1 MASDLGR
8 TGPVERDIEQAIT
21 ALKKGAYLLKYGRRG
36 KPKFCP
42 FRLSNDESV
51 LIWISGKEE
60 KRLKLIHVS
69 RIISGQRTP
78 IFQRYPRPEK
88 EYQSFSLI
96 YNDRTLDLI
105 CKDKDEAEVWFS
117 GLKALISRNRKWR
130 TESRSDG
137 IPSEANSPRTYTRR
151 SSPLSSPF
159 GSNDSFQKDVDHHR
173 LHSPYES
180 PPKNGLDKAFSDV
193 VLYAD
198 PPKGFFPSDPASGSV
213 HSLSSGGSDSVHGH
227 MRAMAMDAFRV
238 SLSSAVSSSS
248 QGSGHDD
255 GGALGDV
262 FIWGEGTGDG
272 VLGGGTHRA
281 GNSFGAKMDS
291 LLPKA
296 LESAVVLDVQNI
308 ACGGQHAALVT
319 KQGEIFSW
327 GEESGGRLGHGV
339 DSDVLHPKLI
349 DALSNT
355 NIELVACGEYHTCA
369 VTLSGDLYTWGDGTY
384 NFGLLGHGNEVS
396 HWVPKRVNGPLEGIH
411 VSSIS
416 CGPWH
421 TALVTS
427 AGQLFTFG
435 DGTFGVLG
443 HGDRKSISLPKEVE
457 SLKGLRTVRAACG
470 VWHTAAVIEVMVGN
484 SSSNCSS
491 GKLFTWGDGDKGR
504 LGHGDKEAKLVPTC
518 VAALVEPNFCQVV
531 CGHSLTVARTTSG
544 HVYTMGSPVYGQ
556 LGNPQADGKLPTRV
570 EGKLSKS
577 FVEEIA
583 CGAYH
588 VAVLTS
594 KTEVYTWGK
603 GANGRLGHGDTDDRN
618 SPSLVEAL
626 KDKQVKSIACGSNF
640 TAAICLHKWVS
651 GVDQSMCSGCHLPFN
666 FKRKRHNC
674 YNCGLVYC
682 HSCSSKKSLKAS
694 MAPNPNKAY
703 RVCDNCYNKLRKAIE
718 TDSSSQSSVSR
729 RGSVNQGPSEFID
742 KDEKLD
748 SRSRAQLARFSSME
762 SMKQAE
768 SRSKRNKKLEFNSSR
783 VSPVPNGGSQW
794 GALNIS
800 KSFNPMFGSSKK
812 FFSASVPGSRIVS
825 RATSPIS
832 RRPSPPRSTT
842 PTPTLGGLTS
852 PKIVVGDARRTN
864 ESLNQEVVKLRS
876 QSMFLAA
883 TCHLISKGNIA
894 YNCRLVYC
902 HSSKGMTG
910 IDLVVSVVTR
920 LSTVEGLTRKA
931 QLQEVELER
940 KTKELKEAIAIA
952 GEETAKCKAAK
963 EVIKSL
969 TAQLK
974 DMAERLPV
982 GAGRSIKSPL
992 FTSFESS
999 PTSNSVSTIDRL
1011 NGQITC
1017 QEPDTNGLHNHLLLN
1032 GSSIASNR
1040 SSGHNKQGHLEAT
1053 TQNGSR
1059 TKEGELRHEAEWVEQ
1074 DEPGVYITLT
1084 SLPGGIK
1091 DLKRV
1096 RFSRKR
1102 FSEKQAEQWWTENR
1116 ARVYEQYNVRM
1127 IDKSS
1132 VGVGSE
1138 DLTR

>member
-1 MASDLGR
+1 MEGFGRMASDLSR

-21 ALKKGAYLLKYGRRG
+21 ALKKGACLLKYGRRG
-36 KPKFCP
+36 TPKFCP

-51 LIWISGKEE
+51 LIWFSGKEE
-60 KRLKLIHVS
+60 KHLKLSHVS

-96 YNDRTLDLI
+96 YNDRSLDLI

-117 GLKALISRNRKWR
+117 GLKALISRSHHRKWR

-151 SSPLSSPF
+151 SSPLNSPF
-159 GSNDSFQKDVDHHR
+159 GSNESLQKDCGDHLR

-180 PPKNGLDKAFSDV
+180 PPKNGLDKALDV
-193 VLYAD
+193 VLYAV
-198 PPKGFFPSDPASGSV
+198 PQKGFFPPDSASASV
-213 HSLSSGGSDSVHGH
+213 HSVSSGGSDSMHGH
-227 MRAMAMDAFRV
+227 MKTMGMDAFRV
-238 SLSSAVSSSS
+238 SLSSAVSTSS

-255 GGALGDV
+255 GDALGDV

-272 VLGGGTHRA
+272 VLGGGNHRV
-281 GNSFGAKMDS
+281 GSCLGAKMDS
-291 LLPKA
+291 LFPKA

-308 ACGGQHAALVT
+308 ACGGRHAALVT
-319 KQGEIFSW
+319 KQGEVFSW

-349 DALSNT
+349 EALSNT
-355 NIELVACGEYHTCA
+355 NIELVACGEYHSCA
-369 VTLSGDLYTWGDGTY
+369 VTLSGDLYTWGNGTY
-384 NFGLLGHGNEVS
+384 NYGLLGHGNQVS

-411 VSSIS
+411 VSYIS

-421 TALVTS
+421 TAVVTS

-435 DGTFGVLG
+435 DGTFGALG
-443 HGDRKSISLPKEVE
+443 HGDRKSVSLPREVE

-470 VWHTAAVIEVMVGN
+470 VWHTAAVVEVMVGN
-484 SSSNCSS
+484 SSSSNCSS
-491 GKLFTWGDGDKGR
+491 VDLFTWGDGDKGR
-504 LGHGDKEAKLVPTC
+504 LGHVDKEAKLVPTC
-518 VAALVEPNFCQVV
+518 VALAEHNVCQVA
-531 CGHSLTVARTTSG
+531 CGHSLTVALTTSG
-544 HVYTMGSPVYGQ
+544 RVYTMGSPVYGQ
-556 LGNPQADGKLPTRV
+556 LGNPQADGKLPILV
-570 EGKLSKS
+570 EGKLSES

-594 KTEVYTWGK
+594 RTEVYTWGK

-618 SPSLVEAL
+618 TPTLVEAL
-626 KDKQVKSIACGSNF
+626 KDKDVKSIACGTTF

-651 GVDQSMCSGCHLPFN
+651 GVDQSMCSGCRMPFN

-674 YNCGLVYC
+674 YNCGLVFC

-694 MAPNPNKAY
+694 MAPNPNKPY
-703 RVCDNCYNKLRKAIE
+703 RVCDNCLNKLRKTVE
-718 TDSSSQSSVSR
+718 TDASSHSSVSR
-729 RGSVNQGPSEFID
+729 RGSVNQGPLELID
-742 KDEKLD
+742 KDDKLD
-748 SRSRAQLARFSSME
+748 SRSRNQLARFSSME
-762 SMKQAE
+762 SFKQVE
-768 SRSKRNKKLEFNSSR
+768 SRSSKKNKKLEFNSSR

-800 KSFNPMFGSSKK
+800 KSFNPVFGSSKK

-842 PTPTLGGLTS
+842 PTPTLGGLAS
-852 PKIVVGDARRTN
+852 PKIVVDDAKRTN
-864 ESLNQEVVKLRS
+864 DSLSQEVIKLRS
-876 QSMFLAA
+876 Q
-883 TCHLISKGNIA
+883 
-894 YNCRLVYC
+894 
-902 HSSKGMTG
+902 
-910 IDLVVSVVTR
+910 
-920 LSTVEGLTRKA
+920 VENLTRKA

-940 KTKELKEAIAIA
+940 TAKQLKDAIAIA

-982 GAGRSIKSPL
+982 GAARTVKSPTL
-992 FTSFESS
+992 ASSFGSI
-999 PTSNSVSTIDRL
+999 PCSNDVSYASTDRL
-1011 NGQITC
+1011 NIQATSPEADLTGSNYQ
-1017 QEPDTNGLHNHLLLN
+1017 LHSN
-1032 GSSIASNR
+1032 GSSTVSSRSAGHTKQSQPDSTNR
-1040 SSGHNKQGHLEAT
+1040 
-1053 TQNGSR
+1053 NGSR
-1059 TKEGELRHEAEWVEQ
+1059 TKDSESRNETEWVEQ

-1084 SLPGGIK
+1084 SLPGGII

-1102 FSEKQAEQWWTENR
+1102 FSEKQAEQWWAENR
-1116 ARVYEQYNVRM
+1116 GRVYEQYNVCM

-1138 DLTR
+1138 DLAH

>member
-1 MASDLGR
+1 MSRTNGMASDLSRSGA
-8 TGPVERDIEQAIT
+8 VERDTEQAIT

-51 LIWISGKEE
+51 LIWFSGKEE
-60 KRLKLIHVS
+60 KHLRLSHVS

-96 YNDRTLDLI
+96 YNDRSLDLI
-105 CKDKDEAEVWFS
+105 CKDKDEAEVWFT
-117 GLKALISRNRKWR
+117 GLKALISRSHHRKWR

-137 IPSEANSPRTYTRR
+137 IPSEANSPRTYTQR
-151 SSPLSSPF
+151 SSPLNSPF
-159 GSNDSFQKDVDHHR
+159 GSNGSLQKDSGDHLC
-173 LHSPYES
+173 LHSPYDS

-193 VLYAD
+193 ILYSA
-198 PPKGFFPSDPASGSV
+198 PPKSFFPSDSATVSL
-213 HSLSSGGSDSVHGH
+213 HSLSSGGSDSVHGN
-227 MRAMAMDAFRV
+227 MKAMVMDAFRV

-255 GGALGDV
+255 GDALGDV
-262 FIWGEGTGDG
+262 FLWGEGTGDS
-272 VLGGGTHRA
+272 VLGGGTNRIESWL
-281 GNSFGAKMDS
+281 GVRMDS

-308 ACGGQHAALVT
+308 ACGARHAALVT

-339 DSDVLHPKLI
+339 DSDIMHPKLI
-349 DALSNT
+349 EALCNTNT
-355 NIELVACGEYHTCA
+355 NIEFVACGEYHTCA
-369 VTLSGDLYTWGDGTY
+369 VTLSGDLYTWGDGTRNY
-384 NFGLLGHGNEVS
+384 GLLGHGNEVS

-411 VSSIS
+411 VASIS

-421 TALVTS
+421 TAVVTS

-435 DGTFGVLG
+435 DGVFGALG
-443 HGDRKSISLPKEVE
+443 HGDRKSVSIPREVD
-457 SLKGLRTVRAACG
+457 SLKGLRVVQAACG
-470 VWHTAAVIEVMVGN
+470 VWHTAAIVEVMVGN
-484 SSSNCSS
+484 SSSSNCSS

-518 VAALVEPNFCQVV
+518 VAALVEPNFCQVA
-531 CGHSLTVARTTSG
+531 CGHSLTVALTTSG
-544 HVYTMGSPVYGQ
+544 HVYTLGSPVYGQ
-556 LGNPQADGKLPTRV
+556 LGNPQADGKHPARV
-570 EGKLSKS
+570 EGKLSRI

-583 CGAYH
+583 CGANH

-618 SPSLVEAL
+618 SPTLVEAL
-626 KDKQVKSIACGSNF
+626 KDKQVKSVACGTNF
-640 TAAICLHKWVS
+640 TAVICLHKWVS
-651 GVDQSMCSGCHLPFN
+651 GVDQSMCSGCRLPFN

-674 YNCGLVYC
+674 YNCGLVFC

-694 MAPNPNKAY
+694 MAPNPNKPY
-703 RVCDNCYNKLRKAIE
+703 RVCDTCFNKLKKANE
-718 TDSSSQSSVSR
+718 TESSSQSYTSR
-729 RGSVNQGPSEFID
+729 RSGINQGSNEFID

-748 SRSRAQLARFSSME
+748 SRSHSQLARLSSME
-762 SMKQAE
+762 SLKQVE
-768 SRSKRNKKLEFNSSR
+768 SRSKRNKKFEFNSSR

-800 KSFNPMFGSSKK
+800 KSFNPVFGSSKK

-852 PKIVVGDARRTN
+852 PKIVVDDAKRTN
-864 ESLNQEVVKLRS
+864 DSLSQEVIKLRA
-876 QSMFLAA
+876 QVE
-883 TCHLISKGNIA
+883 N
-894 YNCRLVYC
+894 
-902 HSSKGMTG
+902 
-910 IDLVVSVVTR
+910 
-920 LSTVEGLTRKA
+920 LSRKA

-940 KTKELKEAIAIA
+940 TTKQLKEAIAIA
-952 GEETAKCKAAK
+952 GEETSKCKAAK

-982 GAGRSIKSPL
+982 GASCNFKSPS
-992 FTSFESS
+992 FTSFGSS
-999 PTSNSVSTIDRL
+999 PAAHDVSNLSIDRL
-1011 NGQITC
+1011 NGQIF
-1017 QEPDTNGLHNHLLLN
+1017 QEPESNTSNSQLLPN
-1032 GSSIASNR
+1032 GSSTATTR
-1040 SSGHNKQGHLEAT
+1040 SSGYNKQGVSEAT
-1053 TQNGSR
+1053 VQNGSR
-1059 TKEGELRHEAEWVEQ
+1059 TKDDESRHDAEWVEQ

-1084 SLPGGIK
+1084 SLPGGGK

-1102 FSEKQAEQWWTENR
+1102 FSEKQAEKWWTENR
-1116 ARVYEQYNVRM
+1116 ARVYERYNVRTV
-1127 IDKSS
+1127 DKSS

-1138 DLTR
+1138 DLAH

>member
-1 MASDLGR
+1 MSRTDRMAADLSR
-8 TGPVERDIEQAIT
+8 PGPADRDIEQAII

-51 LIWISGKEE
+51 LIWFSGKEE
-60 KRLKLIHVS
+60 KHLRLSHIS

-78 IFQRYPRPEK
+78 IFQRHPRPEK

-96 YNDRTLDLI
+96 YNDRSLDLI

-117 GLKALISRNRKWR
+117 GLKALISRSHNRKGR
-130 TESRSDG
+130 AESRSDG
-137 IPSEANSPRTYTRR
+137 IPSELNSPRTYTRR
-151 SSPLSSPF
+151 GSPLNSPF
-159 GSNDSFQKDVDHHR
+159 DGDNLR
-173 LHSPYES
+173 LHSPYGS
-180 PPKNGLDKAFSDV
+180 PPKNGLDKSFSDV
-193 VLYAD
+193 IFYAVQ
-198 PPKGFFPSDPASGSV
+198 PKGVFPSDSASGSV
-213 HSLSSGGSDSVHGH
+213 HSLSSGGSDSMHGH
-227 MRAMAMDAFRV
+227 TKGMGVDAFRV

-255 GGALGDV
+255 GDALGDV
-262 FIWGEGTGDG
+262 FIWGEGTGEG
-272 VLGGGTHRA
+272 VLGGGGHKVENCV
-281 GNSFGAKMDS
+281 GVKMDS
-291 LLPKA
+291 LLPKP
-296 LESAVVLDVQNI
+296 LESTVVLDVQNI
-308 ACGGQHAALVT
+308 ACGSHHAALVT

-339 DSDVLHPKLI
+339 DTDVTHPKLL

-384 NFGLLGHGNEVS
+384 NFGLLGHGNDVS

-421 TALVTS
+421 TAIVTS
-427 AGQLFTFG
+427 SGQLFTFG

-443 HGDRKSISLPKEVE
+443 HGDRKSVSLPREIE

-470 VWHTAAVIEVMVGN
+470 VWHTAAVVEVMVGN
-484 SSSNCSS
+484 SSSSNCSS

-504 LGHGDKEAKLVPTC
+504 LGHGDKDAKLVPTC
-518 VAALVEPNFCQVV
+518 VAALVDPNFCQVA
-531 CGHSLTVARTTSG
+531 CGHSLTVALTTAG

-556 LGNPQADGKLPTRV
+556 LGNPKADGKLPTRV
-570 EGKLSKS
+570 EGKLSKN

-588 VAVLTS
+588 IAVLTS

-603 GANGRLGHGDTDDRN
+603 GAGGRLGHGDMDDRN
-618 SPSLVEAL
+618 SPTLVEAL
-626 KDKQVKSIACGSNF
+626 RDKQVKSIACGANF

-651 GVDQSMCSGCHLPFN
+651 GVDQSMCSGCRLPFN

-674 YNCGLVYC
+674 YNCGLVFC
-682 HSCSSKKSLKAS
+682 HSCSSKKSFKAS
-694 MAPNPNKAY
+694 MAPNPHKPY
-703 RVCDNCYNKLRKAIE
+703 RVCDNCFHKLRKAMDTE
-718 TDSSSQSSVSR
+718 ASSHSSISR
-729 RGSVNQGPSEFID
+729 RGSINHGTNEFTD

-748 SRSRAQLARFSSME
+748 SRSRAQLGRFSSME
-762 SMKQAE
+762 SLKQAD
-768 SRSKRNKKLEFNSSR
+768 SQTKRNKKLEFNSSR
-783 VSPVPNGGSQW
+783 VSPIQNGSSQR
-794 GALNIS
+794 GGLNIS

-852 PKIVVGDARRTN
+852 PKIVVDDVKKAN
-864 ESLNQEVVKLRS
+864 ESLSQEVIKLRA
-876 QSMFLAA
+876 Q
-883 TCHLISKGNIA
+883 
-894 YNCRLVYC
+894 
-902 HSSKGMTG
+902 
-910 IDLVVSVVTR
+910 
-920 LSTVEGLTRKA
+920 VENLTRKA
-931 QLQEVELER
+931 QLQETELER
-940 KTKELKEAIAIA
+940 TTKQLKEAIAIA

-982 GAGRSIKSPL
+982 GASRNLKS
-992 FTSFESS
+992 TSFTAFGYSPPNDTPTTLPSMDSS
-999 PTSNSVSTIDRL
+999 
-1011 NGQITC
+1011 NG
-1017 QEPDTNGLHNHLLLN
+1017 QEPDPPNGLNNQIIPN
-1032 GSSIASNR
+1032 GSTTSSH
-1040 SSGHNKQGHLEAT
+1040 SSGYAANKQGHLDPT
-1053 TQNGSR
+1053 LRNGAR
-1059 TKEGELRHEAEWVEQ
+1059 TKDVELHNGGEWVEQ
-1074 DEPGVYITLT
+1074 DEAGVYITLT
-1084 SLPGGIK
+1084 SLPGGGK

-1102 FSEKQAEQWWTENR
+1102 FTEKQAEQWWAENR
-1116 ARVYEQYNVRM
+1116 ARVYEQYNVKM
-1127 IDKSS
+1127 VDKSS
-1132 VGVGSE
+1132 VSVGGE
-1138 DLTR
+1138 DLPQ

>member
-1 MASDLGR
+1 MLRSDRMASDLSR
-8 TGPVERDIEQAIT
+8 TGPVERDMEQAIT

-51 LIWISGKEE
+51 LIWFSGKEE
-60 KRLKLIHVS
+60 KHLRLSHVS

-96 YNDRTLDLI
+96 YNDRSLDLI

-117 GLKALISRNRKWR
+117 GLKALISRSHHRKSR

-137 IPSEANSPRTYTRR
+137 ILSEVNSPRTYTRR
-151 SSPLSSPF
+151 SSPLNSPF
-159 GSNDSFQKDVDHHR
+159 GSNDSLQKDADHLR
-173 LHSPYES
+173 IHSPYES
-180 PPKNGLDKAFSDV
+180 PPKNGLDKTFSDV
-193 VLYAD
+193 VLYAV
-198 PPKGFFPSDPASGSV
+198 PPKGFFPSDSASGSV

-227 MRAMAMDAFRV
+227 MKAVAMDAFRV

-255 GGALGDV
+255 GEAMGDV

-272 VLGGGTHRA
+272 VLGGGTHRV
-281 GNSFGAKMDS
+281 GSFFGVKMDS

-339 DSDVLHPKLI
+339 DSDVLHPQLI
-349 DALSNT
+349 EALSNT
-355 NIELVACGEYHTCA
+355 NIEFVACGEYHTCA

-421 TALVTS
+421 TAVVSS

-443 HGDRKSISLPKEVE
+443 HGDRKSISLPREVE
-457 SLKGLRTVRAACG
+457 SLKGLRTVQAACG
-470 VWHTAAVIEVMVGN
+470 VWHTAAVVEVMVGN
-484 SSSNCSS
+484 SSSSNCSS

-518 VAALVEPNFCQVV
+518 VSALVEPNFCQVA
-531 CGHSLTVARTTSG
+531 CGHSLTIARTTSG

-556 LGNPQADGKLPTRV
+556 LGNPQSDGKLPARV
-570 EGKLSKS
+570 EGKLSRS
-577 FVEEIA
+577 SVEEIA

-603 GANGRLGHGDTDDRN
+603 GANGRLGHGDTDDKN
-618 SPSLVEAL
+618 LPSLVEAL
-626 KDKQVKSIACGSNF
+626 KDKQVKSIACGTNF

-651 GVDQSMCSGCHLPFN
+651 GVDQSMCSGCRLPLN

-703 RVCDNCYNKLRKAIE
+703 RVCDNCYNKLRKAME
-718 TDSSSQSSVSR
+718 TDASSQSSVSR

-748 SRSRAQLARFSSME
+748 TRSRAQLARFSSME
-762 SMKQAE
+762 SLKQAE

-794 GALNIS
+794 GAFNIS
-800 KSFNPMFGSSKK
+800 KSFNPMFASSKK
-812 FFSASVPGSRIVS
+812 FFSASVPGSRIIS

-852 PKIVVGDARRTN
+852 PKIVVDDAKRTN
-864 ESLNQEVVKLRS
+864 ESLSQEVLKLRA
-876 QSMFLAA
+876 QVE
-883 TCHLISKGNIA
+883 N
-894 YNCRLVYC
+894 
-902 HSSKGMTG
+902 
-910 IDLVVSVVTR
+910 
-920 LSTVEGLTRKA
+920 LSHKT

-940 KTKELKEAIAIA
+940 ITERLKEARAIA

-982 GAGRSIKSPL
+982 GAARSIKSPL
-992 FTSFESS
+992 FASFGSS
-999 PTSNSVSTIDRL
+999 PTSNDVSTIDCL
-1011 NGQITC
+1011 NGQSTC
-1017 QEPDTNGLHNHLLLN
+1017 QEPDANGLHSQLLSN
-1032 GSSIASNR
+1032 VSSTISNR
-1040 SSGHNKQGHLEAT
+1040 GAGHNNQGHLEAT
-1053 TQNGSR
+1053 IKNGSR
-1059 TKEGELRHEAEWVEQ
+1059 NKEAEWRHEAEWVEQ

-1102 FSEKQAEQWWTENR
+1102 FSEKQAEQWWAENR
-1116 ARVYEQYNVRM
+1116 ARVYEKYNVRM

-1138 DLTR
+1138 DLAH

>member
-1 MASDLGR
+1 MSR
-8 TGPVERDIEQAIT
+8 TERMTTDPTRAGPVERDIEQAIT

-42 FRLSNDESV
+42 FRLANDESV
-51 LIWISGKEE
+51 LLWFSGKEE
-60 KRLKLIHVS
+60 KQLRLSHVS
-69 RIISGQRTP
+69 RIVPGQRTA

-96 YNDRTLDLI
+96 YNDRSLDLI
-105 CKDKDEAEVWFS
+105 CKDKDEAEVWFV
-117 GLKALISRNRKWR
+117 GLKALISRGHNRKWR
-130 TESRSDG
+130 TESRSEG
-137 IPSEANSPRTYTRR
+137 FSSEANSPRTYTRR

-159 GSNDSFQKDVDHHR
+159 GSGDSLQKDGGDPLR
-173 LHSPYES
+173 LHSPYGS

-193 VLYAD
+193 VLYAV
-198 PPKGFFPSDPASGSV
+198 PPKGFFPSDSASTSV
-213 HSLSSGGSDSVHGH
+213 HSLSSGGSDSMNGH
-227 MRAMAMDAFRV
+227 MKGNAMDAFRV

-255 GGALGDV
+255 GDALGDV
-262 FIWGEGTGDG
+262 FIWGECTGDG
-272 VLGGGTHRA
+272 VLGGGNHRI
-281 GNSFGAKMDS
+281 GSSGVKMDS

-308 ACGGQHAALVT
+308 ACGGRHAALVT

-339 DSDVLHPKLI
+339 DSDVSHPKLI
-349 DALSNT
+349 DALGNT
-355 NIELVACGEYHTCA
+355 NIELVACGEFHTCA

-421 TALVTS
+421 TAVVTS

-443 HGDRKSISLPKEVE
+443 HGDRRSVSIPREVE

-470 VWHTAAVIEVMVGN
+470 VWHTAAVVEVMVGN
-484 SSSNCSS
+484 SSSSNCSS

-504 LGHGDKEAKLVPTC
+504 LGHGDKESKLVPTC
-518 VAALVEPNFCQVV
+518 VAALVEPNFCQVA
-531 CGHSLTVARTTSG
+531 CGHSLTVALTTSG
-544 HVYTMGSPVYGQ
+544 HVYTMGSAVYGQ

-570 EGKLSKS
+570 EGKLLNN

-583 CGAYH
+583 SGAYH

-594 KTEVYTWGK
+594 RTEVYTWGK
-603 GANGRLGHGDTDDRN
+603 GANGRLGHGDTDDKN

-651 GVDQSMCSGCHLPFN
+651 GIDQSMCSGCRLPFN

-674 YNCGLVYC
+674 YNCGLVFC

-694 MAPNPNKAY
+694 MAPNPNKPY
-703 RVCDNCYNKLRKAIE
+703 RVCDNCFGKLRKSIE
-718 TDSSSQSSVSR
+718 TDSSSHLSVNR
-729 RGSVNQGPSEFID
+729 RGSMNHGITEQVE
-742 KDEKLD
+742 KDEKMD
-748 SRSRAQLARFSSME
+748 NRSHVQLARFSSME
-762 SMKQAE
+762 SFKQVD
-768 SRSKRNKKLEFNSSR
+768 SRSSKRNKKLEFNSSR
-783 VSPVPNGGSQW
+783 VSPISSGSSQW

-800 KSFNPMFGSSKK
+800 KSLNPVFGSSKK

-852 PKIVVGDARRTN
+852 PKIVVDDPKRTN
-864 ESLNQEVVKLRS
+864 DSLSQEILQLRAQVES
-876 QSMFLAA
+876 
-883 TCHLISKGNIA
+883 
-894 YNCRLVYC
+894 
-902 HSSKGMTG
+902 
-910 IDLVVSVVTR
+910 
-920 LSTVEGLTRKA
+920 LTRKA

-940 KTKELKEAIAIA
+940 TTKQLKEAIAIA

-974 DMAERLPV
+974 DMAERLPI
-982 GAGRSIKSPL
+982 GAMRNPKSPTL
-992 FTSFESS
+992 ASICSTPAASD
-999 PTSNSVSTIDRL
+999 VSAATIDRL
-1011 NGQITC
+1011 SSPVTSH
-1017 QEPDTNGLHNHLLLN
+1017 ELDSN
-1032 GSSIASNR
+1032 GSNNLVLSNGPTTSNR
-1040 SSGHNKQGHLEAT
+1040 NSNHNRLGPSEAT
-1053 TQNGSR
+1053 RNGSR
-1059 TKEGELRHEAEWVEQ
+1059 TTDGELNQEAEWVEQ

-1084 SLPGGIK
+1084 ALPGGVK

-1096 RFSRKR
+1096 RFSRRR
-1102 FSEKQAEQWWTENR
+1102 FSEKQAEQWWAENR

-1127 IDKSS
+1127 VDKSS
-1132 VGVGSE
+1132 IGVGSE
-1138 DLTR
+1138 A

>member
-1 MASDLGR
+1 MSRTDRMASDLSR
-8 TGPVERDIEQAIT
+8 TGPVERDIEQAVT

-51 LIWISGKEE
+51 LIWFSGKEE
-60 KRLKLIHVS
+60 KRLKLSHVS

-96 YNDRTLDLI
+96 YNDRSLDLI

-117 GLKALISRNRKWR
+117 GLKALISRSHHRKWR

-151 SSPLSSPF
+151 SSPLNSPF
-159 GSNDSFQKDVDHHR
+159 GSNDSSQKDGADHLR
-173 LHSPYES
+173 LHSPFES
-180 PPKNGLDKAFSDV
+180 PPKNGLDKALSDV
-193 VLYAD
+193 ILYAV
-198 PPKGFFPSDPASGSV
+198 PPKGFFPSDSASGSV
-213 HSLSSGGSDSVHGH
+213 HSVSSGGSESIHGQ
-227 MRAMAMDAFRV
+227 MKAAMAMDAFRV

-255 GGALGDV
+255 GDALGDV

-272 VLGGGTHRA
+272 VVGGGSHRV
-281 GNSFGAKMDS
+281 GSNSAAKMDS
-291 LLPKA
+291 LLPKP

-308 ACGGQHAALVT
+308 ACGRRHAALVT

-339 DSDVLHPKLI
+339 DVDVSHPKLI
-349 DALSNT
+349 DALSNV
-355 NIELVACGEYHTCA
+355 NIDFVACGEYHTSA

-421 TALVTS
+421 TAVVTS

-443 HGDRKSISLPKEVE
+443 HGDMKSNSIPREVE

-470 VWHTAAVIEVMVGN
+470 VWHTAAVVEVMVGN
-484 SSSNCSS
+484 SSSSNCSL

-518 VAALVEPNFCQVV
+518 VAALVSPNFCQVA
-531 CGHSLTVARTTSG
+531 CGHSMTVALTTSG

-556 LGNPQADGKLPTRV
+556 LGNPQADGKLPSRV
-570 EGKLSKS
+570 EGKLLKS
-577 FVEEIA
+577 IVEEIS

-594 KTEVYTWGK
+594 RTEVYTWGK
-603 GANGRLGHGDTDDRN
+603 GENGRLGHGNIDDRN
-618 SPSLVEAL
+618 SPTLVEAL
-626 KDKQVKSIACGSNF
+626 KDKQVKSIACGANF

-651 GVDQSMCSGCHLPFN
+651 GVDQSMCSGCRLPFN

-674 YNCGLVYC
+674 YNCGLVFC

-694 MAPNPNKAY
+694 MAPNPNKPY
-703 RVCDNCYNKLRKAIE
+703 RVCDNCFSKLRKAIE
-718 TDSSSQSSVSR
+718 TDYSSQSSVSR
-729 RGSVNQGPSEFID
+729 RGSINQGSSDSID
-742 KDEKLD
+742 KDDKVD
-748 SRSRAQLARFSSME
+748 SRSRVQLARFSSME
-762 SMKQAE
+762 SLKNVE
-768 SRSKRNKKLEFNSSR
+768 TRSSKKNKKLEFNSSR

-800 KSFNPMFGSSKK
+800 KSFNPVFGSSKK

-852 PKIVVGDARRTN
+852 PKIAVDDSAKRTN
-864 ESLNQEVVKLRS
+864 ESLSQEVIKLRA
-876 QSMFLAA
+876 QVETLA
-883 TCHLISKGNIA
+883 
-894 YNCRLVYC
+894 
-902 HSSKGMTG
+902 
-910 IDLVVSVVTR
+910 
-920 LSTVEGLTRKA
+920 RKA

-940 KTKELKEAIAIA
+940 TTKQLKEAIAIA
-952 GEETAKCKAAK
+952 GAETAKRNVAK
-963 EVIKSL
+963 EVIQSL

-982 GAGRSIKSPL
+982 GAARNIKSPSL
-992 FTSFESS
+992 ASLGSDPSNEVSGASVDQMNGQVTCQG
-999 PTSNSVSTIDRL
+999 PDCNGSNS
-1011 NGQITC
+1011 Q
-1017 QEPDTNGLHNHLLLN
+1017 LLSN
-1032 GSSIASNR
+1032 GSSTTSNR
-1040 SSGHNKQGHLEAT
+1040 SSGHNKQGNSDVAT
-1053 TQNGSR
+1053 RNGNR
-1059 TKEGELRHEAEWVEQ
+1059 TKESESCNEIEWVEQ

-1084 SLPGGIK
+1084 SLPGGVK

-1102 FSEKQAEQWWTENR
+1102 FSEKQAEQWWAENR

-1127 IDKSS
+1127 ADKSS
-1132 VGVGSE
+1132 VGVGSV
-1138 DLTR
+1138 DLAH

>member
-1 MASDLGR
+1 MSRSGDRMSSSDVSR
-8 TGPVERDIEQAIT
+8 TGGPVERDIEQAIT

-42 FRLSNDESV
+42 FRLANDESV
-51 LIWISGKEE
+51 LIWFSGKEE
-60 KRLKLIHVS
+60 KHLKLCHVS

-96 YNDRTLDLI
+96 YNDRSLDLI
-105 CKDKDEAEVWFS
+105 CKDKEEAEVWFS
-117 GLKALISRNRKWR
+117 GLKALISRGHQRKWR

-137 IPSEANSPRTYTRR
+137 ISSGANSPRTYTRR
-151 SSPLSSPF
+151 SSPLHSPF
-159 GSNDSFQKDVDHHR
+159 GSGDSLQKQDGADQLR

-193 VLYAD
+193 VLYAV
-198 PPKGFFPSDPASGSV
+198 PPKGFFPSDSASGSV
-213 HSLSSGGSDSVHGH
+213 HSVSSGGSDGLHGH
-227 MRAMAMDAFRV
+227 MKGMGVDAFRV

-255 GGALGDV
+255 GDALGDV

-272 VLGGGTHRA
+272 VMGGGPHRV
-281 GNSFGAKMDS
+281 GSSFGVKMDA

-308 ACGGQHAALVT
+308 ACGGRHAALVT

-327 GEESGGRLGHGV
+327 GEELGGRLGHGV
-339 DSDVLHPKLI
+339 DADVLHPKLI
-349 DALSNT
+349 DALSST
-355 NIELVACGEYHTCA
+355 NIELVACGEYHSCA
-369 VTLSGDLYTWGDGTY
+369 VTLSGDLYTWGDGH
-384 NFGLLGHGNEVS
+384 FGLLGHGNEVS

-421 TALVTS
+421 TAVVTS

-443 HGDRKSISLPKEVE
+443 HGDRESVSKPREVE

-470 VWHTAAVIEVMVGN
+470 VWHTAAVVEVMVGSS

-504 LGHGDKEAKLVPTC
+504 LGHGDKESKLVPTC
-518 VAALVEPNFCQVV
+518 VAALVEPNFCRVA
-531 CGHSLTVARTTSG
+531 CGHSLTVALTTSG

-556 LGNPQADGKLPTRV
+556 LGNPQADGKLPSRV
-570 EGKLSKS
+570 EGKLVKS

-618 SPSLVEAL
+618 FPTLVEAL
-626 KDKQVKSIACGSNF
+626 KDKQVKSIACGTNF
-640 TAAICLHKWVS
+640 TVAICLHKWVS
-651 GVDQSMCSGCHLPFN
+651 GVDQSMCSGCRLPFN

-674 YNCGLVYC
+674 YNCGLVFC
-682 HSCSSKKSLKAS
+682 HSCSSKKSLRAS
-694 MAPNPNKAY
+694 MAPNPNKPY
-703 RVCDNCYNKLRKAIE
+703 RVCDNCFNKLKKAIE
-718 TDSSSQSSVSR
+718 TDTSSQSSVSR
-729 RGSVNQGPSEFID
+729 RGSMNQGINDIID

-748 SRSRAQLARFSSME
+748 TRSRPNLTRFSSME
-762 SMKQAE
+762 SLKQGE
-768 SRSKRNKKLEFNSSR
+768 SRTSKRNKKLEFNSSR
-783 VSPVPNGGSQW
+783 VSPIPNGSSQW

-800 KSFNPMFGSSKK
+800 KSFNPVFGSSKK

-832 RRPSPPRSTT
+832 RRASPPRSTT

-852 PKIVVGDARRTN
+852 PKIVLDDAKMTN
-864 ESLNQEVVKLRS
+864 DSLSQEVIKLRA
-876 QSMFLAA
+876 Q
-883 TCHLISKGNIA
+883 
-894 YNCRLVYC
+894 
-902 HSSKGMTG
+902 
-910 IDLVVSVVTR
+910 
-920 LSTVEGLTRKA
+920 VETLTRKA

-940 KTKELKEAIAIA
+940 TTKQLKEAIAIA

-974 DMAERLPV
+974 EMAERLPV
-982 GAGRSIKSPL
+982 GSARNTKSLP
-992 FTSFESS
+992 FTSLGPPSI
-999 PTSNSVSTIDRL
+999 PNDVANAYIDRV
-1011 NGQITC
+1011 NGQI
-1017 QEPDTNGLHNHLLLN
+1017 NGQDLESNESNSLLLSN
-1032 GSSIASNR
+1032 GSSTASNR
-1040 SSGHNKQGHLEAT
+1040 SLGHSRQGHTEAT
-1053 TQNGSR
+1053 MRNGNK
-1059 TKEGELRHEAEWVEQ
+1059 TKESDSRNDNEWVEQ

-1084 SLPGGIK
+1084 SLPGGSKI
-1091 DLKRV
+1091 
-1096 RFSRKR
+1096 
-1102 FSEKQAEQWWTENR
+1102 
-1116 ARVYEQYNVRM
+1116 
-1127 IDKSS
+1127 
-1132 VGVGSE
+1132 
-1138 DLTR
+1138 

>member
-1 MASDLGR
+1 MAAFGFENGFVTDWGLDLGFFIHRPKTLRVMSRTDRMASDLSR

-51 LIWISGKEE
+51 LIWFSGKEE
-60 KRLKLIHVS
+60 KHLKLSHVS

-96 YNDRTLDLI
+96 YNDRSLDLI
-105 CKDKDEAEVWFS
+105 CKDKDEAETWFS
-117 GLKALISRNRKWR
+117 GLKALISRSHHRKWR

-151 SSPLSSPF
+151 SSPLHSPF
-159 GSNDSFQKDVDHHR
+159 GSNDSLQKDGLDPLR

-180 PPKNGLDKAFSDV
+180 PPKNGLDKGTSDV
-193 VLYAD
+193 ILYTVH
-198 PPKGFFPSDPASGSV
+198 PKGFFPSDSASASV
-213 HSLSSGGSDSVHGH
+213 HSLSSGGSDSVH
-227 MRAMAMDAFRV
+227 MKAMAMDAFRV

-255 GGALGDV
+255 GDALGDV

-272 VLGGGTHRA
+272 VLGGGAHRV
-281 GNSFGAKMDS
+281 GSCFGGKVDSF
-291 LLPKA
+291 LPKA

-308 ACGGQHAALVT
+308 ACGARHAALVT
-319 KQGEIFSW
+319 KQGEVFSW

-349 DALSNT
+349 DGLSNT

-384 NFGLLGHGNEVS
+384 NFGVLGHGNEVS

-421 TALVTS
+421 TAVVTS

-443 HGDRKSISLPKEVE
+443 HGDRRSVSMPREVE

-470 VWHTAAVIEVMVGN
+470 VWHTAAVVEVMVGN
-484 SSSNCSS
+484 SSSSNCSS
-491 GKLFTWGDGDKGR
+491 VKLFTWGDGDKGR

-518 VAALVEPNFCQVV
+518 VAALVDPNFCQVA
-531 CGHSLTVARTTSG
+531 CGHSLTVVLTTSG

-556 LGNPQADGKLPTRV
+556 LGNPQADGKIPTRV
-570 EGKLSKS
+570 EGKISNS

-594 KTEVYTWGK
+594 RTEVYTWGK
-603 GANGRLGHGDTDDRN
+603 GANGRLGHGDIDDRN
-618 SPSLVEAL
+618 SPTLVEAL

-651 GVDQSMCSGCHLPFN
+651 GVDQSMCSGCRLPFN

-674 YNCGLVYC
+674 YNCGLVFC

-694 MAPNPNKAY
+694 MAPNPNKPY
-703 RVCDNCYNKLRKAIE
+703 RVCDNCYSKLRKAIE
-718 TDSSSQSSVSR
+718 TDASSHSCASR
-729 RGSVNQGPSEFID
+729 RGSVNQGSNEFMD

-748 SRSRAQLARFSSME
+748 SRSRAQLARFYSME
-762 SMKQAE
+762 SLKQVE
-768 SRSKRNKKLEFNSSR
+768 TRSSKKNKKLEFNSSR

-800 KSFNPMFGSSKK
+800 KSFNPVFGSSKK

-852 PKIVVGDARRTN
+852 PKIVVDDAKRTN
-864 ESLNQEVVKLRS
+864 DNLSQEVIKLRA
-876 QSMFLAA
+876 Q
-883 TCHLISKGNIA
+883 
-894 YNCRLVYC
+894 
-902 HSSKGMTG
+902 
-910 IDLVVSVVTR
+910 
-920 LSTVEGLTRKA
+920 VENLTRKA
-931 QLQEVELER
+931 HLQEIELER
-940 KTKELKEAIAIA
+940 TTKQLKEAIAFA
-952 GEETAKCKAAK
+952 EEESAKCKAAK

-982 GAGRSIKSPL
+982 GAARNIKSPPL
-992 FTSFESS
+992 SS
-999 PTSNSVSTIDRL
+999 MGSDLACNDVSNPSLDRL
-1011 NGQITC
+1011 NGLAIS
-1017 QEPDTNGLHNHLLLN
+1017 QEIDSNGSNSQLLSN
-1032 GSSIASNR
+1032 GSSAPSNH
-1040 SSGHNKQGHLEAT
+1040 SSSHSKQGHSDVT
-1053 TQNGSR
+1053 TRNGSR
-1059 TKEGELRHEAEWVEQ
+1059 TTDSESRHDTEWVEQ
-1074 DEPGVYITLT
+1074 DHPGVYITLT
-1084 SLPGGIK
+1084 SLPGGAK

-1102 FSEKQAEQWWTENR
+1102 FSEKQAEQWWAENR
-1116 ARVYEQYNVRM
+1116 ARVYEKYNVRM
-1127 IDKSS
+1127 VDKSS

-1138 DLTR
+1138 DLGH

>member
-1 MASDLGR
+1 MASDLSR

-51 LIWISGKEE
+51 LIWFSGKEE
-60 KRLKLIHVS
+60 KILRLSHIT

-96 YNDRTLDLI
+96 YNDRSLDLI

-117 GLKALISRNRKWR
+117 GLKALISRSHQRKWR

-151 SSPLSSPF
+151 SSPLNSPF
-159 GSNDSFQKDVDHHR
+159 GSNDSLQKDGDHLR

-193 VLYAD
+193 ILYAV
-198 PPKGFFPSDPASGSV
+198 PPKGFFPSDSASASV

-227 MRAMAMDAFRV
+227 MKAMAMDAFRV

-255 GGALGDV
+255 GDAMGDV

-272 VLGGGTHRA
+272 VIGGGAHRV
-281 GNSFGAKMDS
+281 GSSFGVKMDS

-296 LESAVVLDVQNI
+296 LESTVVLDVQNI
-308 ACGGQHAALVT
+308 ACGGRHSALVT
-319 KQGEIFSW
+319 KQGEVFSW

-349 DALSNT
+349 DSLSNI
-355 NIELVACGEYHTCA
+355 NIELVACGEYHSCA

-421 TALVTS
+421 TAVVTS

-435 DGTFGVLG
+435 DGTFCVLG
-443 HGDRKSISLPKEVE
+443 HGDRKSVSIPREVE

-470 VWHTAAVIEVMVGN
+470 VWHTAAVVEVMVGN
-484 SSSNCSS
+484 SSSSNCSS

-518 VAALVEPNFCQVV
+518 VAALVEPNFCQVA
-531 CGHSLTVARTTSG
+531 CGHSLTVALTTSG

-556 LGNPQADGKLPTRV
+556 LGNPHADGKLPSRV
-570 EGKLSKS
+570 EGKLSRS

-618 SPSLVEAL
+618 FPTLVEAL
-626 KDKQVKSIACGSNF
+626 KDKQVKSVACGTNF
-640 TAAICLHKWVS
+640 TAVICLHKWVS
-651 GVDQSMCSGCHLPFN
+651 GIDQSMCSGCRLPFN

-674 YNCGLVYC
+674 YNCGLVFC

-694 MAPNPNKAY
+694 MAPNPNKPY
-703 RVCDNCYNKLRKAIE
+703 RVCDNCFSKLRKAIE
-718 TDSSSQSSVSR
+718 TDASSQSSVSR
-729 RGSVNQGPSEFID
+729 RGSVNHGSNEFID

-762 SMKQAE
+762 SLKQAD

-852 PKIVVGDARRTN
+852 PKLVVGDAKRTN
-864 ESLNQEVVKLRS
+864 EYLGQEINKLRA
-876 QSMFLAA
+876 QVENL
-883 TCHLISKGNIA
+883 TC
-894 YNCRLVYC
+894 
-902 HSSKGMTG
+902 
-910 IDLVVSVVTR
+910 
-920 LSTVEGLTRKA
+920 KA
-931 QLQEVELER
+931 QLQETELER
-940 KTKELKEAIAIA
+940 TTKQLKEAIAIA

-982 GAGRSIKSPL
+982 GVARNIKSPS
-992 FTSFESS
+992 FTSLGLTAASSDISS
-999 PTSNSVSTIDRL
+999 PSADRL
-1011 NGQITC
+1011 TGHIPSP
-1017 QEPDTNGLHNHLLLN
+1017 ELDTNGLNSPLLSN
-1032 GSSIASNR
+1032 GSTTANIRN
-1040 SSGHNKQGHLEAT
+1040 SGHNKQGHLEAT
-1053 TQNGSR
+1053 VRNGSR
-1059 TKEGELRHEAEWVEQ
+1059 TKEAESHHEAEWVEQ

-1084 SLPGGIK
+1084 SLPGGGK

-1102 FSEKQAEQWWTENR
+1102 FSEKQAGQWWAENR

-1138 DLTR
+1138 DLAH